1 MTPNG
6 VAFSVEA
13 GDGWLSSCRGVLV
26 VVVVVVLFWWWND
39 DCWRISKYHGGCEC
53 GFHFLMVSEVRNY
66 EPRRNIE
73 ELRENSIKIPCRKL
87 FCAGSQK

>member
-26 VVVVVVLFWWWND
+26 VVVVVVVVVLFWWWND
-39 DCWRISKYHGGCEC
+39 DWGANPLEDLEI
-53 GFHFLMVSEVRNY
+53 
-66 EPRRNIE
+66 
-73 ELRENSIKIPCRKL
+73 LR
-87 FCAGSQK
+87 